1 MAREV
6 SHVINCQ
13 ILKPIADKKKK
24 KRIKIK
30 KENVRLMKDPSVK
43 IVCYSEIN
51 IYGYW
56 NKNLV

>member
-1 MAREV
+1 M

-13 ILKPIADKKKK
+13 ILKPTAEKKNKKKQK
-24 KRIKIK
+24 NIKIK
-30 KENVRLMKDPSVK
+30 EENVRLMKDPSVK

-56 NKNLV
+56 NKTLV